1 MFKSVNLGTIS
12 TTVLQNAAP
21 LPTEKNVNLCV
32 NVLMF
37 TVILL
42 LDVLNMIMLPLA
54 TKHKV
59 FYFKRDC
66 LFIQLQF
73 WTLYIQKPVY
83 QCFNYPRQ
91 EWCQYCN

>member
-1 MFKSVNLGTIS
+1 MEN
-12 TTVLQNAAP
+12 
-21 LPTEKNVNLCV
+21 NVNLFV
-32 NVLMF
+32 NVPVF

-42 LDVLNMIMLPLA
+42 LDVLNMIMPPLA

-73 WTLYIQKPVY
+73 LTLYTKTVY
-83 QCFNYPRQ
+83 QCFNNPRR
-91 EWCQYCN
+91 EECQYCNEINTQRYVQN